1 MTVVCATISR
11 SSSRV
16 DHGEKYNA
24 YRGSDNA
31 IINAARML
39 EAYTVTLW

>member
-1 MTVVCATISR
+1 MTVVCATT
-11 SSSRV
+11 
-16 DHGEKYNA
+16 DAAAPGLKHGEKYNA

-39 EAYTVTLW
+39 E